1 MSLLT
6 VPLDGLLTEK
16 IEELIGRG
24 RAANK
29 ADFARRALQHYIEEQ
44 AILDV
49 LSAEQEV
56 SEGKILCGD
65 LDELAAKI

>member
-1 MSLLT
+1 M
-6 VPLDGLLTEK
+6 PLDGLLTEK